1 MIEKIVKELLN
12 KKVWTFEE
20 ISNIN
25 TLIVE
30 LTTTVYESLTANEKL
45 DLVWNENVRPYEILK
60 DNAFD
65 ENRDV
70 KFGLL
75 FQAMVNDKLYE
86 KLAKT
91 IKMELS
97 EATINFKEN
106 KNEISKR
113 SEGGKPHKKRPT
125 DEAADSEE

>member
-30 LTTTVYESLTANEKL
+30 LTTTVYESLTAKEKL

-60 DNAFD
+60 DDAFD

-113 SEGGKPHKKRPT
+113 SVGGKPHKKRPT

>member
-1 MIEKIVKELLN
+1 
-12 KKVWTFEE
+12 
-20 ISNIN
+20 
-25 TLIVE
+25 
-30 LTTTVYESLTANEKL
+30 
-45 DLVWNENVRPYEILK
+45 
-60 DNAFD
+60 
-65 ENRDV
+65 
-70 KFGLL
+70 
-75 FQAMVNDKLYE
+75 MVNDKLYE

-113 SEGGKPHKKRPT
+113 SVGGKPHKKRPT

>member
-30 LTTTVYESLTANEKL
+30 LTTTVYESLTAKEKL

-60 DNAFD
+60 DDAFD

-113 SEGGKPHKKRPT
+113 SVGGKPHKKRT
-125 DEAADSEE
+125 TVSKSDSEE